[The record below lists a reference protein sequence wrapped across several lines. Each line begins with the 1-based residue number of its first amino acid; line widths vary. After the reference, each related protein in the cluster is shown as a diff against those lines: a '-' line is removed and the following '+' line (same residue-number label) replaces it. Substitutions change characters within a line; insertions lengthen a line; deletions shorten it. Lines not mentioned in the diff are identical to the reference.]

1 MPLVDPEQHAGHDVA
16 DKKADKGVKQ
26 VSVERNVVLHIENP
40 FKREPDLSSYSDP
53 YGFAPLPP
61 GLEVTPAKTVDDDG
75 FDSEDDAAELERL
88 GYVSDPAFCFRQYAR
103 WEITPKGKSHASDKA
118 EYLKRREAWARQQRQ
133 HERDQFVREILIAV
147 TSATV
152 GSIVTRLIAGRRCP

>member
-1 MPLVDPEQHAGHDVA
+1 MPLVGPEQHTGHDVA

-40 FKREPDLSSYSDP
+40 FKKEPDFSGYSDP

-61 GLEVTPAKTVDDDG
+61 GLEVTLAKMVDDDG

-88 GYVSDPAFCFRQYAR
+88 GYVSDLTFYFRQYAR
-103 WEITPKGKSHASDKA
+103 WEITPKGKSYASDKA
-118 EYLKRREAWARQQRQ
+118 EYIERREAWARRQQQ
-133 HERDQFVREILIAV
+133 HERGQFVREILIAV
-147 TSATV
+147 ISAAI
-152 GSIVTRLIAGRRCP
+152 GSIVTQLIAGR